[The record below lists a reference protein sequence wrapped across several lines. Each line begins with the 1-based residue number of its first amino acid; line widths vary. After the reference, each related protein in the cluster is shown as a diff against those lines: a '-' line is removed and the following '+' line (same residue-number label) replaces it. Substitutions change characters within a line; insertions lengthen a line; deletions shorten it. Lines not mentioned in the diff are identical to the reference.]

1 MRFIQTV
8 FVCVCLF
15 WLTSLIV
22 SITQTALAIE
32 RSPLYDLIVYP
43 YILTFC
49 VLVSLLIIGRFKT
62 AAIFELAALRSVSV
76 KELFWSVVVIFVFIV
91 TLSSILYAFD
101 AAIGAGVYQAV
112 STNHLLVAYSISV
125 VVLAPISEELLFRGI
140 LFTTL
145 KESELGLKGAIVITS
160 LAFILMHEI
169 SSFASLVYYSVIT
182 GLLCALR
189 VKTNSV
195 IPGIIGH
202 SIVNAVLIAFAI
214 SAKGF

>member
-15 WLTSLIV
+15 GLTSLIV
-22 SITQTALAIE
+22 TITQTALAIE
-32 RSPLYDLIVYP
+32 RSPLYKLIVSP

-49 VLVSLLIIGRFKT
+49 VLVTLLIIGRFKT

-101 AAIGAGVYQAV
+101 AAISAGMYQVV

-145 KESELGLKGAIVITS
+145 KESGLGLKGAIVITS
-160 LAFILMHEI
+160 LAFILMHDI
-169 SSFASLVYYSVIT
+169 SSFASFVHYSVIT

-202 SIVNAVLIAFAI
+202 SIVNAALIAFAI
-214 SAKGF
+214 SATGF

>member
-1 MRFIQTV
+1 M
-8 FVCVCLF
+8 
-15 WLTSLIV
+15 
-22 SITQTALAIE
+22 
-32 RSPLYDLIVYP
+32 
-43 YILTFC
+43 LTFC
-49 VLVSLLIIGRFKT
+49 VLVTLLMIGRFKT
-62 AAIFELAALRSVSV
+62 VAIFELAALRSVSV
-76 KELFWSVVVIFVFIV
+76 KELFWSVVIIFVSVATLNAIV
-91 TLSSILYAFD
+91 YAFD
-101 AAIGAGVYQAV
+101 VSVGAEVRQVV
-112 STNHLLVAYSISV
+112 STNHLLVALIISV

-145 KESELGLKGAIVITS
+145 KESGLGLKGAIVITS

-169 SSFASLVYYSVIT
+169 SSFGSLVYYSVIT

-195 IPGIIGH
+195 IPSIIGH